1 MKYTILVS
9 LFAGAIAF
17 ADVTAN
23 MVDLVEDG
31 EPEVI
36 LENEYLKVGV
46 LTGKA
51 PQNPSEKLN
60 ANSKPIPSKYAW
72 CFNWSG

>member
-1 MKYTILVS
+1 
-9 LFAGAIAF
+9 
-17 ADVTAN
+17 